1 MACQEKKQIFCC
13 FSLFSTILVLF
24 LIMVLVPPS
33 GACASEVAA
42 RVDWQFRDN
51 VYGAH
56 PTDLVLLDNGNLLM
70 VLNGSSHSR
79 ILEVSR
85 DGRIVWSYEG
95 IAANSARRLPNGNTL
110 VADSGAPGY
119 PFFPRV
125 AEIAPGGEI
134 VWEKRFSSRS
144 RAPLMAEPLADGT
157 ILVTVRDRVF
167 QLLKEGGE
175 GFSISRA
182 QLFSGQGRDFFG
194 SDALQLVSARQL
206 DSGNLLVIGQQIRG
220 QGSVVETTTAGQ
232 VVARF
237 TGLEQPVDALRLSDG
252 GTLILDLGSC
262 QVLDYAPSGE
272 LRAIRSYRPV
282 ISELPVLNQ
291 WRGFLL
297 PSRHAFIS
305 LIFTNTQSL
314 VMEINDQLPRV
325 FVDGVEVPLVR
336 GPFMANSRLMVPL
349 QEICKAAGINLT
361 WGEKDRS
368 WTAQRGNVSLT
379 LFENRQ
385 EYLLGGKSWTF
396 PAFPILSGKEL
407 YIPIGLLQEA
417 FGMNVRWNA
426 AARTAEI
433 STTAY

>member
-1 MACQEKKQIFCC
+1 MACQEKKQISCC
-13 FSLFSTILVLF
+13 FSLFPTILVLF
-24 LIMVLVPPS
+24 LIFILAPPS
-33 GACASEVAA
+33 GACASEVSA
-42 RVDWQFRDN
+42 RVNWQFRDN

-119 PFFPRV
+119 PLFPRL

-167 QLLKEGGE
+167 QLKEGGE

-182 QLFSGQGRDFFG
+182 QLFPGKGRNFFG
-194 SDALQLVSARQL
+194 NDTLQLVSARQL

-220 QGSVVETTTAGQ
+220 EGSVVETTTAGQ
-232 VVARF
+232 VVACF
-237 TGLEQPVDALRLSDG
+237 TGLERPVDALRLPDG
-252 GTLILDLGSC
+252 GTLILDLGSY
-262 QVLDYAPSGE
+262 QVLDYASSGE
-272 LRAIRSYRPV
+272 LRAARSYRPV
-282 ISELPVLNQ
+282 ISELSVLNQ

-305 LIFTNTQSL
+305 LSFTNNQSL

-325 FVDGVEVPLVR
+325 LVDGVEVPLVR
-336 GPFMANSRLMVPL
+336 SPFMANSRLMVPL
-349 QEICKAAGINLT
+349 QEICKAAGINLAR
-361 WGEKDRS
+361 GEEDGS
-368 WTAQRGNVSLT
+368 WTASRENVTLT
-379 LFENRQ
+379 LFEGRQ
-385 EYLLGGKSWTF
+385 EYLLGGESWTF

-417 FGMNVRWNA
+417 FGMNVRWNDT
-426 AARTAEI
+426 ARTAEI
-433 STTAY
+433 RTAAY